1 MTGKAAQPG
10 GGSMAADVHSNIA
23 SDEQEDPDDSPI
35 YIEIADDLVPEAE
48 RAPLYAALRD
58 AIQATLQAAQKRDAE
73 LTLVIT
79 NDEEVRELNRT
90 YRGMDAPTDVL
101 SFPTL
106 NTTAPET
113 PELIVAEAA
122 AIELANYLGDI
133 VIALPYS
140 KRQAQRFDNSIQ
152 SELCLLAV
160 HGTLHLL
167 GYDHGT
173 PDGEAQMWAI
183 QDQVLAALGEPNL
196 SRRDFDE

>member
-1 MTGKAAQPG
+1 
-10 GGSMAADVHSNIA
+10 MAADAQGNIA
-23 SDEQEDPDDSPI
+23 SDGQGDPDDSPI
-35 YIEIADDLVPEAE
+35 YIEITDEIIPEAE
-48 RAPLYAALRD
+48 RAPLQAALGK
-58 AIQATLQAAQKRDAE
+58 AIQVTLHAVQRPNAE

-106 NTTAPET
+106 DTTTPET
-113 PELIVAEAA
+113 PDLIVAEAA

-133 VIALPYS
+133 VIAFPYS

-167 GYDHGT
+167 GYDHDT
-173 PDGEAQMWAI
+173 PDRESQMWAM
-183 QDQVLAALGEPNL
+183 QDQVLAALGEPGL